1 MSLSISQQYTR
12 SRTKSCCTRLN
23 CEILILM
30 CIGWK
35 FEKVNFLSV
44 WNLCDFHTYLLKLT
58 ECAPGILTSFC
69 EYFDMRVPTIEMFTF
84 HSHSHCQTQKRGN
97 CEEKVGTWDK
107 FQKQIQSPVIP
118 LNETA
123 DLSILQPGLVKFKKQ
138 IWKANFKNQQKQIE
152 SPVIPLDETAD
163 LTMLKPSLIKFQK
176 RIWKTNFKIQFQK
189 PI

>member
-12 SRTKSCCTRLN
+12 SRTQSCYRSLN
-23 CEILILM
+23 YEILILV
-30 CIGWK
+30 CIDWK
-35 FEKVNFLSV
+35 LEKVNFLSV

-69 EYFDMRVPTIEMFTF
+69 EYFDTKVPTIGMFTF
-84 HSHSHCQTQKRGN
+84 HSHSCQTQKRGN

-123 DLSILQPGLVKFKKQ
+123 DLSILQPSLVKFQKQ
-138 IWKANFKNQQKQIE
+138 IWK
-152 SPVIPLDETAD
+152 
-163 LTMLKPSLIKFQK
+163 KPIS
-176 RIWKTNFKIQFQK
+176 KTNKSK
-189 PI
+189 

>member
-12 SRTKSCCTRLN
+12 SRTQSCCRRLN
-23 CEILILM
+23 YEILILI

-44 WNLCDFHTYLLKLT
+44 WSLCDFHTYLLKLT

-69 EYFDMRVPTIEMFTF
+69 EYFDTKVPTIGMFTF
-84 HSHSHCQTQKRGN
+84 HSHSCQTQKRGN

-107 FQKQIQSPVIP
+107 FQKQILSPVIP

-123 DLSILQPGLVKFKKQ
+123 DLTILQPSLVKFQSKSEK
-138 IWKANFKNQQKQIE
+138 
-152 SPVIPLDETAD
+152 S
-163 LTMLKPSLIKFQK
+163 
-176 RIWKTNFKIQFQK
+176 QFQK
-189 PI
+189 PTKANRNSCDSIRWDRRPHYAET